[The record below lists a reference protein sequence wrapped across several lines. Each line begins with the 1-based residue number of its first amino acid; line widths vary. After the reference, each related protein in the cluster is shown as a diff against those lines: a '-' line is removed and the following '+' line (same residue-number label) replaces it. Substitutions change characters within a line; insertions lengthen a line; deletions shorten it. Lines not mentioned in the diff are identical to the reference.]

1 MRALLTQKKTELEGM
16 LMEYEQRIEET
27 EEHSQLLA
35 AEKQKLK
42 NQLLQTEEQWVQLH
56 VYLRVHVLYV
66 HVHVVHNNKKLKLQR
81 ISVPLTQLFQ
91 LVTMPSI

>member
-16 LMEYEQRIEET
+16 LMEYEQRIEGT

-42 NQLLQTEEQWVQLH
+42 NQLLQTEEQ
-56 VYLRVHVLYV
+56 
-66 HVHVVHNNKKLKLQR
+66 
-81 ISVPLTQLFQ
+81 
-91 LVTMPSI
+91 